1 MMSKLCFCGCRLPKN
16 MITTDAK
23 LLPKNLMR
31 SKITSLAL
39 LTTLVPL
46 VFAVEAKADTA
57 PAHCDLYAPG
67 AAYAYLS
74 TSCTFSQRQGYI
86 GVQLQ
91 SNGQRYDFE
100 PAGQSGEY
108 YDQYGG
114 LIYQSVFESG
124 QSFEFPDGSEL
135 YVYWDGNSSYGS
147 EPVQEYGQ
155 RVGTLVAHDRGS
167 QINVRSEP
175 SIYSYAH
182 SYGLAG
188 DQVEI
193 LQCVQDN
200 DTAGS
205 DLNWCEVQFLGSGA
219 IGWVRSDFISFP
231 SDGYL

>member
-1 MMSKLCFCGCRLPKN
+1 M
-16 MITTDAK
+16 
-23 LLPKNLMR
+23 NL
-31 SKITSLAL
+31 K
-39 LTTLVPL
+39 TLSFTLMTAIATLGLGMP
-46 VFAVEAKADTA
+46 AKADTA
-57 PAHCDLYAPG
+57 PAHCDLYAPDG
-67 AAYAYLS
+67 TYAYLS

-100 PAGQSGEY
+100 PAGDPGRY

-114 LIYQSVFESG
+114 IVFQNVFDAG
-124 QSFEFPDGSEL
+124 QNFEFPDGSVL
-135 YVYWDGNSSYGS
+135 YVYWDYNSSYGS
-147 EPVQEYGQ
+147 DPVQEYGQ
-155 RVGTLVAHDRGS
+155 RVGTLYAHDRGS

-175 SIYSYAH
+175 TIYSYAH

-205 DLNWCEVQFLGSGA
+205 DLNWCEVQFLESGV
-219 IGWVRSDFISFP
+219 IGWVRSDFIIFP
-231 SDGYL
+231 SDGI